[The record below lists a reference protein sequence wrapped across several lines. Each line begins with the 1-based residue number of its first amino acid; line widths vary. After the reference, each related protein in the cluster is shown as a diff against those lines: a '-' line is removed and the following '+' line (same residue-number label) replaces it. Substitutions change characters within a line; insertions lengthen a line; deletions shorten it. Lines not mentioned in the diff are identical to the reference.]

1 MHSNNQSRWS
11 EEYQVTVDELNAG
24 EKRNGREKRQR
35 EKQRPLLSLFSATL
49 LRFEKRY
56 DSPRQARDRRKS
68 KENSN

>member
-35 EKQRPLLSLFSATL
+35 ETAERETTPSLVSLFRNLVAL
-49 LRFEKRY
+49 
-56 DSPRQARDRRKS
+56 
-68 KENSN
+68 